1 MGETSLE
8 LAPETRKTRSAMT
21 LTTYKWTLDRY
32 HQAIKAGIF
41 DDQPVELL
49 KGDLVVM
56 PPEGESHAYYNTE
69 AADYLRTLLGARVKI
84 RDAKPITLPNDS
96 EPAPDLAIIKPLG
109 TAYLE
114 HHPYPDNIFW
124 LIEFSKATLSKDLG
138 NKKEIYAEAGI
149 QEYWVVNLN
158 DFQLH
163 VFRDLVNGSYTEEL
177 TLTTGKIAP
186 LAFQD
191 VQIEVLRLINP

>member
-1 MGETSLE
+1 
-8 LAPETRKTRSAMT
+8 MT

-32 HQAIKAGIF
+32 HQAIQAGIF

-69 AADYLRTLLGARVKI
+69 AADYLRALLGERVKI

-96 EPAPDLAIIKPLG
+96 EPAPDLAIVQPLG
-109 TAYLE
+109 MVYLE

-158 DFQLH
+158 DFQLN

-177 TLTTGKIAP
+177 TLTTGTIAP
-186 LAFQD
+186 LSFQD